1 MNSCRLDLRQAKELS
16 WKGPRKAPQFAP
28 GLVRFLEAEN
38 PTMKI
43 GVVLPNWIGDV
54 VMATPTL
61 RALRQ
66 HFGTEAEIVGI
77 MRPYVSQ
84 VLDGT
89 DWLNRSV
96 YFDRKSPDRSL
107 HSLAVC
113 DDL

>member
-1 MNSCRLDLRQAKELS
+1 MNLLTSTGRHSLNHESPA
-16 WKGPRKAPQFAP
+16 
-28 GLVRFLEAEN
+28 
-38 PTMKI
+38 MKI

-54 VMATPTL
+54 VMATPML
-61 RALRQ
+61 RALRH
-66 HFGTEAEIVGI
+66 HFGAEAEIVGI

-107 HSLAVC
+107 HSLAVVRQLKRWQP
-113 DDL
+113 DAIVLLHP